1 LDFVRREFQQERRSG
16 IRRLWFGGCWVI
28 ALNSVKALTVG
39 SALFVTVAASPA
51 MAEGAFA
58 GFNGTWRG
66 AGNITLA
73 GGQKEKLTCK
83 AYYNP
88 KNAGSELGIAL
99 TCSSQANKIELRA
112 NLNSSGDT
120 VSGSW
125 EERAFNSSGS
135 VAGKASGSKLNL
147 SISGTLKG
155 TMSISTGGSSQS
167 VNIRTDGT
175 GFKSVS
181 LSLSKS

>member
-1 LDFVRREFQQERRSG
+1 MTVVKSLKT
-16 IRRLWFGGCWVI
+16 L
-28 ALNSVKALTVG
+28 ALASMLVVPL
-39 SALFVTVAASPA
+39 ASPTL
-51 MAEGAFA
+51 AEGAFA
-58 GFNGTWRG
+58 GFNGAWRG
-66 AGNITLA
+66 SGNITLS

-88 KNAGSELGIAL
+88 KSGGAELGIAL

-112 NLNSSGDT
+112 NLSSSGDN

-135 VAGKASGSKLNL
+135 VTGKASGSKLNL

-155 TMSISTGGSSQS
+155 TMSISAGGSSQS
-167 VNIRTDGT
+167 VTIRTDGT

-181 LSLSKS
+181 LTLSKT

>member
-1 LDFVRREFQQERRSG
+1 
-16 IRRLWFGGCWVI
+16 VI
-28 ALNSVKALTVG
+28 QLQLPAA
-39 SALFVTVAASPA
+39 FVAATVMFVSLA
-51 MAEGAFA
+51 ASSASAQGTFA
-58 GFNGTWRG
+58 SFNGTWRG
-66 AGNITLA
+66 SGNVTLS

-88 KNAGSELGIAL
+88 KDGGAALGIAL

-112 NLNSSGDT
+112 NLNSSGNK

-135 VAGKASGSKLNL
+135 ITGSASGNKMNL

-155 TMSISTGGSSQS
+155 TMSISSGGSSQS

-181 LSLSKS
+181 LTLSRS

>member
-1 LDFVRREFQQERRSG
+1 MIS
-16 IRRLWFGGCWVI
+16 
-28 ALNSVKALTVG
+28 ANSTKALTASSVLLL
-39 SALFVTVAASPA
+39 SLASPA
-51 MAEGAFA
+51 MADGVFA

-66 AGNITLA
+66 AGNITLS

-88 KNAGSELGIAL
+88 KSAGAELGIAL

-112 NLNSSGDT
+112 NLNSSGNN

-135 VAGKASGSKLNL
+135 ISGKANGNKLSL

-155 TMSISTGGSSQS
+155 TMSISTGGGSQS
-167 VNIRTDGT
+167 VSINTDGT

-181 LSLSKS
+181 LSLSKT

>member
-1 LDFVRREFQQERRSG
+1 MT
-16 IRRLWFGGCWVI
+16 
-28 ALNSVKALTVG
+28 AVKSLKT
-39 SALFVTVAASPA
+39 LA
-51 MAEGAFA
+51 MASLLILPLAAPASAQGVFA
-58 GFNGTWRG
+58 GFNGAWRG
-66 AGNITLA
+66 SGNITLS

-88 KNAGSELGIAL
+88 KSGASELGIAL

-112 NLNSSGDT
+112 NLTSSGDN

-135 VAGKASGSKLNL
+135 VSGKANGSRLNL

-155 TMSISTGGSSQS
+155 TMSISAGGSSQS
-167 VNIRTDGT
+167 VTIRTDGT

-181 LSLSKS
+181 LSLSKT

>member
-1 LDFVRREFQQERRSG
+1 M
-16 IRRLWFGGCWVI
+16 IRFG
-28 ALNSVKALTVG
+28 S
-39 SALFVTVAASPA
+39 FPA
-51 MAEGAFA
+51 MAAAAVLLASAAAQAQADGAFSS
-58 GFNGTWRG
+58 FNGTWRG
-66 AGNITLA
+66 AGNITLS

-88 KNAGSELGIAL
+88 KNAGAELGIAL

-112 NLNSSGDT
+112 NLSSSGNNI
-120 VSGSW
+120 SGNW

-135 VAGKASGSKLNL
+135 ITGKASGGKLTL

-167 VNIRTDGT
+167 VSILTDGT
-175 GFKSVS
+175 GFKSVN
-181 LSLSKS
+181 LSLSKT

>member
-1 LDFVRREFQQERRSG
+1 MIKLSSFSA
-16 IRRLWFGGCWVI
+16 I
-28 ALNSVKALTVG
+28 AAAALAVC
-39 SALFVTVAASPA
+39 AVVTPA
-51 MAEGAFA
+51 MADGAFA
-58 GFNGTWRG
+58 GLNGSWRG
-66 AGNITLA
+66 AGNVTLS

-88 KNAGSELGIAL
+88 KNAGAELSIAL

-112 NLNSSGDT
+112 NLNSSGNGI
-120 VSGSW
+120 SGSW

-135 VAGKASGSKLNL
+135 ITGKSSGSKLQL

-167 VNIRTDGT
+167 VNIVTDGT
-175 GFKSVS
+175 GFKAVN
-181 LSLSKS
+181 LTLSKT

>member
-1 LDFVRREFQQERRSG
+1 MVS
-16 IRRLWFGGCWVI
+16 I
-28 ALNSVKALTVG
+28 AS
-39 SALFVTVAASPA
+39 SPA
-51 MAEGAFA
+51 VADGAFA
-58 GFNGTWRG
+58 SFGGSWRG
-66 AGNITLA
+66 AGNVTLS
-73 GGQKEKLTCK
+73 GGQTERLTCK

-88 KNAGSELGIAL
+88 KNGGAELGIAL

-112 NLNSSGDT
+112 NLNSSGDN

-135 VAGKASGSKLNL
+135 ISGKANGSKLHL

-181 LSLSKS
+181 LTLSKT

>member
-1 LDFVRREFQQERRSG
+1 
-16 IRRLWFGGCWVI
+16 
-28 ALNSVKALTVG
+28 
-39 SALFVTVAASPA
+39 
-51 MAEGAFA
+51 MADGAFS

-66 AGNITLA
+66 SGNITLS
-73 GGQKEKLTCK
+73 GGQQEKLTCK

-88 KNAGSELGIAL
+88 KNAGAELGLAL

-112 NLNSSGDT
+112 TLNSSGST

-135 VAGKASGSKLNL
+135 ITGKASGNKMNL

-167 VNIRTDGT
+167 VSIHTDGT

-181 LSLSKS
+181 LTLSKT

>member
-1 LDFVRREFQQERRSG
+1 M
-16 IRRLWFGGCWVI
+16 IRKF
-28 ALNSVKALTVG
+28 ASA
-39 SALFVTVAASPA
+39 ALFAAALLMPAMMSSPA
-51 MAEGAFA
+51 AAQGAFSS
-58 GFNGTWRG
+58 FNGSWRG
-66 AGNITLA
+66 TGNITLA

-88 KNAGSELGIAL
+88 KNGGAELGLAL

-112 NLNSSGDT
+112 NLNASGNN

-135 VAGKASGSKLNL
+135 VSGKASGDKINL
-147 SISGTLKG
+147 SISGTLKA

-175 GFKSVS
+175 GFKAVS
-181 LSLSKS
+181 LSLSKT

>member
-1 LDFVRREFQQERRSG
+1 MFH
-16 IRRLWFGGCWVI
+16 
-28 ALNSVKALTVG
+28 LNFATAVVA
-39 SALFVTVAASPA
+39 VTMVLVSLSSSPVAAQ
-51 MAEGAFA
+51 GAFA
-58 GFNGTWRG
+58 SFNGAWRG
-66 AGNITLA
+66 SGNVTLS
-73 GGQKEKLTCK
+73 GGQKERLTCK

-88 KNAGSELGIAL
+88 KDGGAALGIAL

-112 NLNSSGDT
+112 SLNSSGNK

-135 VAGKASGSKLNL
+135 ITGKAGGNEINL
-147 SISGTLKG
+147 SISGTLRG
-155 TMSISTGGSSQS
+155 TMSISTGGSSQR

-181 LSLSKS
+181 LSLSRT

>member
-1 LDFVRREFQQERRSG
+1 MTKLSS
-16 IRRLWFGGCWVI
+16 I
-28 ALNSVKALTVG
+28 
-39 SALFVTVAASPA
+39 SALAAAVLLVPLATTSPA
-51 MAEGAFA
+51 LADGPFA
-58 GFNGTWRG
+58 GLNGSWRG
-66 AGNITLA
+66 AGNITLS

-88 KNAGSELGIAL
+88 KGGSELGVAL

-112 NLNSSGDT
+112 NLNAAGNSI
-120 VSGSW
+120 SGSW

-135 VAGKASGSKLNL
+135 ISGKASGSKLQL

-167 VNIRTDGT
+167 VSIVTDGT
-175 GFKSVS
+175 GFKSVN
-181 LSLSKS
+181 LSLSKT

>member
-1 LDFVRREFQQERRSG
+1 
-16 IRRLWFGGCWVI
+16 VI

-39 SALFVTVAASPA
+39 SALFVALAASPA

-88 KNAGSELGIAL
+88 KNAGAELGIAL

-135 VAGKASGSKLNL
+135 IAGKANGSKLNL
-147 SISGTLKG
+147 SITGTLKG

>member
-1 LDFVRREFQQERRSG
+1 M
-16 IRRLWFGGCWVI
+16 
-28 ALNSVKALTVG
+28 ALNSAKALIAA
-39 SALFVTVAASPA
+39 SALLVSFAAPPA

-58 GFNGTWRG
+58 SFNGTWRG
-66 AGNITLA
+66 AGNITLS

-88 KNAGSELGIAL
+88 KSGGAELGIAL

-112 NLNSSGDT
+112 NLSSSGDT

-135 VAGKASGSKLNL
+135 IAGKASGSKLNL
-147 SISGTLKG
+147 SISGTLTG
-155 TMSISTGGSSQS
+155 TMSISTGDSSQS

-181 LSLSKS
+181 LTLSKT